1 MAPADDRDLARRAAS
16 GDRHAFSELVR
27 RHQSVV
33 YNVAYR
39 LLGERGEAQDAAQET
54 FLRAYRYLASYD
66 PDKPLAPWL
75 KRIATNL
82 CYDRLKQAPSTP
94 SLDEEA
100 VRPPPDPQP
109 GPEAQTIQRERGER
123 VHQEMLLLPPRYRV
137 VIELRHFQN
146 LSYAEMAEALKRPLS
161 DVKSDLFR
169 ARKRLA
175 ERLKDLQ

>member
-109 GPEAQTIQRERGER
+109 GPEAQTIQRER
-123 VHQEMLLLPPRYRV
+123 V

>member
-75 KRIATNL
+75 KRIATGSFLTPKLNCCFKKL
-82 CYDRLKQAPSTP
+82 RRDRIF
-94 SLDEEA
+94 
-100 VRPPPDPQP
+100 
-109 GPEAQTIQRERGER
+109 GF
-123 VHQEMLLLPPRYRV
+123 LPNCASKFWHPW
-137 VIELRHFQN
+137 
-146 LSYAEMAEALKRPLS
+146 
-161 DVKSDLFR
+161 
-169 ARKRLA
+169 
-175 ERLKDLQ
+175 